1 MSNTAY
7 FIVNDTFSFPLTSTT
22 STLNVTLPFNS
33 TSLTY
38 RVITP
43 DEIEIKYGITLQ
55 YGTTTTNIISG
66 ISYPMNP
73 IYSPNSSSSATLYIG
88 FEFGPFLIN
97 IFFNIQ
103 GSTTLDKVN
112 NVLAIDYNYA
122 GIEMNALDVENNP
135 TTFFINTPQNGFSI
149 TDLKSSLGLFSSNNV
164 GLIMQN
170 LATTLEVVSTATVSL
185 IPQTLSLDY
194 STGMIGSIIDVN
206 NSSSLN
212 YTLAL
217 SNLGMAVGQ
226 SVTICLINPG
236 STYADSIKIDGV
248 DQSASIFTS
257 DNTTSP
263 SSTCN
268 ANIQSI
274 TIIIIHK
281 NTNNYRLIVNL
292 LSLVQ
297 NPSVF
302 RETAVAPGGA
312 GGPVPLAPEEPET
325 EAPAPVL
332 AG

>member
-1 MSNTAY
+1 
-7 FIVNDTFSFPLTSTT
+7 
-22 STLNVTLPFNS
+22 
-33 TSLTY
+33 
-38 RVITP
+38 
-43 DEIEIKYGITLQ
+43 
-55 YGTTTTNIISG
+55 
-66 ISYPMNP
+66 MNP
-73 IYSPNSSSSATLYIG
+73 IYSPNSTNSATLQIG

-103 GSTTLDKVN
+103 GSNTLDKVN

-135 TTFFINTPQNGFSI
+135 TPFFINTPQNGFSV
-149 TDLKSSLGLFSSNNV
+149 TDLKSNLGLFSSNNV

-217 SNLGMAVGQ
+217 SNLGIAVGQ
-226 SVTICLINPG
+226 SVTICLINPA

-248 DQSASIFTS
+248 DQYTSILTS

-268 ANIQSI
+268 ANLQSI
-274 TIIIIHK
+274 TIINK

-297 NPSVF
+297 SPSVF